1 MFHLVRTVKNFTEK
15 DRPQIPITE
24 DEGAAMHLTGL
35 ELEPIFCR
43 HKNESLSP

>member
-1 MFHLVRTVKNFTEK
+1 MFHQVRILKNFTEI
-15 DRPQIPITE
+15 DRPQIPVTE
-24 DEGAAMHLTGL
+24 DDAAAMHLTGL